1 MCDSSFEEDLDRY
14 RRNNVELA
22 VALNDLKADLNTIQ
36 TELLQ
41 RNRELQ
47 RAHAENA
54 TLKLDLAQKN
64 QQLSTWRALIM
75 DLVQT
80 NTSKYSEVMK
90 KIGLVSSAPSTA
102 AAANRPNQNPPPVPK
117 TTDKTLSTPAAS
129 KPIEQNG
136 SANILQ
142 RRQKEKD
149 AADFSLALSD
159 LAEESMTSQ
168 LNESRSLESTPK
180 KNVANHVVS
189 RRRASVPP
197 VTPPSTPP
205 LALRQISDRKVSNG
219 ETNGKKP
226 SAKVKKVDKIIDENT
241 PVNNVA
247 GRPSRKTAPKN
258 LSEPKLGTKLRRN

>member
-22 VALNDLKADLNTIQ
+22 VALNDMKADLNTMQ
-36 TELLQ
+36 MELLQ

-54 TLKLDLAQKN
+54 TLKLEIAQKN
-64 QQLSTWRALIM
+64 QQLSTWRALII

-90 KIGLVSSAPSTA
+90 KIGLVPSGAGTA
-102 AAANRPNQNPPPVPK
+102 AAVNRPNQNPPPIPKPVP
-117 TTDKTLSTPAAS
+117 TPATS
-129 KPIEQNG
+129 KPIDQNAL
-136 SANILQ
+136 ANIVQ
-142 RRQKEKD
+142 RRQKEKEVG
-149 AADFSLALSD
+149 DFSLALSD
-159 LAEESMTSQ
+159 LAEESVTSQ
-168 LNESRSLESTPK
+168 LNESRSLESTPVK
-180 KNVANHVVS
+180 SSNAVNHVVS

-205 LALRQISDRKVSNG
+205 LALRQCADRMISNG
-219 ETNGKKP
+219 QTNGKKP
-226 SAKVKKVDKIIDENT
+226 SAKAKKMDKIIDENT
-241 PVNNVA
+241 PINNVA
-247 GRPSRKTAPKN
+247 ASGRPSRKTAPKN

>member
-22 VALNDLKADLNTIQ
+22 MALNDLKGDLNTIQ

-64 QQLSTWRALIM
+64 QQLSTWRSLII

-80 NTSKYSEVMK
+80 NTNKYSEVMK
-90 KIGLVSSAPSTA
+90 KIGLVPSAPSTA
-102 AAANRPNQNPPPVPK
+102 AAVNRPNQNPPPVPK
-117 TTDKTLSTPAAS
+117 TTDKALPASTAS
-129 KPIEQNG
+129 KPIDQNG
-136 SANILQ
+136 SAAIVQ
-142 RRQKEKD
+142 RRQREKD
-149 AADFSLALSD
+149 PADFALELSD
-159 LAEESMTSQ
+159 LTEESVTSQ

-180 KNVANHVVS
+180 KNHVVS

-205 LALRQISDRKVSNG
+205 LALRQISDRMASKG

-226 SAKVKKVDKIIDENT
+226 PAKAKKIDKIIDENT
-241 PVNNVA
+241 PINNVA

-258 LSEPKLGTKLRRN
+258 LSEPKLSTKLRRN